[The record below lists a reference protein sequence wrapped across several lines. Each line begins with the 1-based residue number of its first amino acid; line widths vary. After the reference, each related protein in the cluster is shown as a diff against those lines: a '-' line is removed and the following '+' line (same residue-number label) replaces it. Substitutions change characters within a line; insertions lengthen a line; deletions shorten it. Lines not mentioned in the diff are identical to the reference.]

1 MMDNGEIDHR
11 SFDKIVEGILEAEDG
26 THFVIDTGA
35 TTFLPILKYLD
46 ENGVLDLLQDNEC
59 EVAIHTVVSGGGAID
74 ATLSCVEKIFKVFP
88 KQKIII
94 WKNEY
99 SGLAAKNDKPFED
112 LKIFKDNIERIYAVP
127 TLKQRTGSSFNFDIQ
142 QMIEKRK
149 TFSEAI
155 NDEAFG
161 LMSRQRLK
169 MVQNDVFSQL
179 EAMKM

>member
-1 MMDNGEIDHR
+1 M
-11 SFDKIVEGILEAEDG
+11 
-26 THFVIDTGA
+26 
-35 TTFLPILKYLD
+35 
-46 ENGVLDLLQDNEC
+46 
-59 EVAIHTVVSGGGAID
+59 
-74 ATLSCVEKIFKVFP
+74 
-88 KQKIII
+88 
-94 WKNEY
+94 
-99 SGLAAKNDKPFED
+99 
-112 LKIFKDNIERIYAVP
+112 P